1 MSIASIA
8 SILVL
13 LLPLV
18 SSLVAPRHSRFV
30 GRARGARAR
39 RELLVPHAYTPLL
52 QSEVTDVVYFE
63 VAESDDMFG
72 VKPIGRI
79 EIGLY
84 GKVVPKTVLN
94 FKDLCAGCDSVVS
107 EKRLVYAGSAFHR
120 IIPEFMVQGG
130 DFTTG
135 DGRGGESI
143 FGPKFADENFE
154 LKHKGVGVLSMANS
168 GPDSNGSQFFLTTA
182 ETPWLDNKHVVFG
195 TVLSG
200 YDECVKKMEA
210 FGSEGGRPSKRIVI
224 TGSGVVS
231 DGDEGDDDDDIDYE
245 ALAKA
250 FIGAE

>member
-1 MSIASIA
+1 MNIVYLVSV
-8 SILVL
+8 LVL
-13 LLPLV
+13 VLPLV
-18 SSLVAPRHSRFV
+18 SGLLAPHHSRFV
-30 GRARGARAR
+30 GRARSAAARRAR
-39 RELLVPHAYTPLL
+39 LVSRAYTPLL
-52 QSEVTDVVYFE
+52 QGEVTDVVYFE
-63 VAESDDMFG
+63 VAENDDMLG
-72 VKPIGRI
+72 SKPIGRI

-94 FKDLCAGCDSVVS
+94 FKDLCAGCDSLVS
-107 EKRLVYAGSAFHR
+107 EKRIGYAGSSFHR

-143 FGPKFADENFE
+143 YGPKFADENFE
-154 LKHKGVGVLSMANS
+154 LKHTGVGVLSMANS

-182 ETPWLDNKHVVFG
+182 ETPWLNNKHVVFG

-200 YDECVKKMEA
+200 YDECVKQMEA

-224 TGSGVVS
+224 TRSGVVT
-231 DGDEGDDDDDIDYE
+231 DGDDDDDDIDYE